1 MKTMKFFAVMCC
13 AAMMLAF
20 MSCSKD
26 LEDAIVGS
34 WKMVSETVTETY
46 NGQSHSE
53 TEYPEEGDSVI
64 YTFNEDNTYTEVII
78 YDGNDFTTTG
88 TYSINGDKLTI
99 HREGDDEPNISTL
112 EIDGNTMTITYSES
126 FGEETVMIVG
136 KFKKI

>member
-20 MSCSKD
+20 TSCSKD
-26 LEDAIVGS
+26 LEDEIVGS

-53 TEYPEEGDSVI
+53 TEYLEEGDSVI
-64 YTFNEDNTYTEVII
+64 YTFNEDKTYTEVII

-99 HREGDDEPNISTL
+99 NPEDDDPTTSTL
-112 EIDGNTMTITYSES
+112 EIDGNDMTITYSES
-126 FGEETVMIVG
+126 FGESAVKIVG

>member
-1 MKTMKFFAVMCC
+1 MKAMKFFAAMCC
-13 AAMMLAF
+13 AAMMLVF
-20 MSCSKD
+20 TSCSKD
-26 LEDAIVGS
+26 LEDEIVGS

-64 YTFNEDNTYTEVII
+64 YTFNEDNTYTVVIT

-99 HREGDDEPNISTL
+99 NPEDDDPTISTL
-112 EIDGNTMTITYSES
+112 EIDGNNMTITYSES
-126 FGEETVMIVG
+126 FGEDAVMIVA